1 MTNSSAPYD
10 ANGNDKE
17 CFMIDVNINIL
28 PLVEGVMHGRLPH
41 EKNST
46 RDNVEGSIFFLSLVI
61 YHNTLN

>member
-28 PLVEGVMHGRLPH
+28 PLVEGV
-41 EKNST
+41 T
-46 RDNVEGSIFFLSLVI
+46 VD
-61 YHNTLN
+61 YHKKKKYNINQILKM